1 MQAKCVSKILTVL
14 HSQNRT
20 WHCPN
25 SIWRRQT
32 SEIQK
37 KKRKKK
43 KKKRQGN
50 LLDPRLKT
58 ISFTSWGAEI
68 TLSIS
73 LSSRVITGASNS
85 KSSNTAAVWCIFLK
99 LFTILYN
106 SYI

>member
-37 KKRKKK
+37 KKKKK
-43 KKKRQGN
+43 EKKETRKFVRPKTKDNIFYILRSRDN
-50 LLDPRLKT
+50 LEYLIVFK
-58 ISFTSWGAEI
+58 SNNWGQQ
-68 TLSIS
+68 LQ
-73 LSSRVITGASNS
+73 
-85 KSSNTAAVWCIFLK
+85 KH
-99 LFTILYN
+99 
-106 SYI
+106 